1 MSKLHDLKVR
11 KFRSTELKV
20 QSVDPMLMTDVESNQ
35 FSPVHEDAIAHIVAL
50 KQPAACCKEKLK
62 KRQTA

>member
-35 FSPVHEDAIAHIVAL
+35 FSPVHEDAIA
-50 KQPAACCKEKLK
+50 QYCCFK
-62 KRQTA
+62 TASSML